1 MRALAAAALLL
12 ALSACSG
19 GEDPAPQEAPAP
31 TETALGKS
39 LAVDYPPDGAEDATA
54 LTLGVAGVTKAPA
67 RDLALFAVP
76 DGMQAY
82 YVRVVM
88 GNRGPADA
96 AFPEGAPWWVRA
108 AGDVLVPATPA
119 PSGLSTCKAP
129 RLGATLAAGRTV
141 RGCLLYFVPEGT
153 AVESVDF
160 QPGDVTTAVRWLS

>member
-12 ALSACSG
+12 LLTACSG
-19 GEDPAPQEAPAP
+19 GEDAAPKQAPEP
-31 TETALGKS
+31 TETRLGQS
-39 LAVDYPPDGAEDATA
+39 VAVDYPSKDAEDATA
-54 LTLGVAGVTKAPA
+54 LTLGVAGVRKAPA

-76 DGMQAY
+76 DGMQPY

-96 AFPEGAPWWVRA
+96 AFPEGAPWWVHA
-108 AGDVLVPATPA
+108 AGDVLVPATAA
-119 PSGLSTCKAP
+119 PSGLSTCRPP
-129 RLGATLAAGRTV
+129 RLGATLAAGQTV

>member
-1 MRALAAAALLL
+1 MRALAAAALVLVL
-12 ALSACSG
+12 AACSG
-19 GEDPAPQEAPAP
+19 GEDAAPEEAPAP
-31 TETALGKS
+31 SETSLGKA
-39 LAVDYPPDGAEDATA
+39 LVVDYPSDDGEDATA

-67 RDLALFAVP
+67 RDLAMFTLPA
-76 DGMQAY
+76 GMQPY

-96 AFPEGAPWWVRA
+96 AFPEGAPWWVHA

-119 PSGLSTCKAP
+119 PSGLSTCRAP
-129 RLGATLAAGRTV
+129 RLGATLAAGQTV

>member
-12 ALSACSG
+12 VLTACSG
-19 GEDPAPQEAPAP
+19 GEDAAPKQAPEP
-31 TETALGKS
+31 TETSLGQS
-39 LAVDYPPDGAEDATA
+39 VVVDYPSEDAEDATA

-76 DGMQAY
+76 DGMQPY

-96 AFPEGAPWWVRA
+96 AFPGGAPWWVHA
-108 AGDVLVPATPA
+108 AGDVLVPATAA
-119 PSGLSTCKAP
+119 PSGLSTCRAP
-129 RLGATLAAGRTV
+129 RLGATLAAGQTV

-153 AVESVDF
+153 AVESIDF
-160 QPGDVTTAVRWLS
+160 QPADVTTAVRWLT